1 MVDQIGFRLRA
12 YWYSG
17 SDCFLK
23 YFFVRKCIE
32 IIIFFIFKNLFLTS
46 AYQNYLKKIPKIIN
60 LKQEKIKNNLF

>member
-1 MVDQIGFRLRA
+1 MVDQISFRLRA

-17 SDCFLK
+17 SNCFLK
-23 YFFVRKCIE
+23 CFFLKYIE

-46 AYQNYLKKIPKIIN
+46 AYQNYLKILKIIN